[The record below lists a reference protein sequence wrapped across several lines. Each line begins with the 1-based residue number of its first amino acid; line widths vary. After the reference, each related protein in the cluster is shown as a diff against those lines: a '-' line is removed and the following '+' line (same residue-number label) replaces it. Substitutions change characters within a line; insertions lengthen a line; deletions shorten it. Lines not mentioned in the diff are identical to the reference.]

1 MIFTSTAH
9 VIDVINNL
17 PAANGQVKNQAFAR
31 QNQLTKPPG
40 SLGKLETVA
49 VWMAGWQ
56 GLEKPSITNGQCL
69 VFAGNHG
76 VVAQNISPYP
86 AEVTAQMVA
95 NFATSGA
102 AINQLCAEANLALT
116 VTDIELDRPTN
127 DLSQGPAMTEAE
139 VLEAMNIGASQIA
152 EDCDFIVVGEMGIG
166 NTTTAAA
173 LCMARFGGDAPRWV
187 GPGTGLDDDGVTHKA
202 KIIEQALETQ
212 GKPEA
217 NPVAL
222 MAGFGGRELAAIAG
236 AVLAARMRS
245 IPVML
250 DGFISTAAAAA
261 LTADGKLDALDHTV
275 ISHMS
280 GEPGHL
286 RLAVALRKKPL
297 IDLGMRLGE
306 ASGGAVAT
314 LIVRAALATHNGMAT
329 FAEAGVSEG

>member
-1 MIFTSTAH
+1 MTFTSTAH
-9 VIDVINNL
+9 VIEIINNL
-17 PAANGQVKNQAFAR
+17 PAANGKIKNQAFAR

-56 GLEKPSITNGQCL
+56 GVEKPEINKGQCL

-76 VVAQNISPYP
+76 VVAQNISSFP
-86 AEVTAQMVA
+86 AEVTSQMVA
-95 NFATSGA
+95 IFAAGGA
-102 AINQLCAEANLALT
+102 AINQLCAEANLTLT
-116 VTDIELDRPTN
+116 VTEIELERPTN
-127 DLSQGPAMTEAE
+127 DLSQGSAMTEAE
-139 VLEAMNIGASQIA
+139 VLEAMNIGASKID
-152 EDCDFIVVGEMGIG
+152 EDCDYIVVGEMGIG
-166 NTTTAAA
+166 NTTAAAA

-187 GPGTGLDDDGVTHKA
+187 GPGTGLDDDGVAHKA
-202 KIIEQALETQ
+202 NIIAQAIETQ
-212 GKPEA
+212 GKTEA

-222 MAGFGGRELAAIAG
+222 LAGFGGRELAAIAG

-261 LTADGKLDALDHTV
+261 LTADGKLDVLDHTV

-280 GEPGHL
+280 AEPGHL
-286 RLAVALRKKPL
+286 RLAVALRKQPL

>member
-1 MIFTSTAH
+1 MTFTSTAH
-9 VIDVINNL
+9 VIEIINNL
-17 PAANGQVKNQAFAR
+17 PAANGKIKNQAFAR

-56 GLEKPSITNGQCL
+56 GVEKPEINKGQCL

-76 VVAQNISPYP
+76 VVAQNISSFP
-86 AEVTAQMVA
+86 AEVTGQMVA
-95 NFATSGA
+95 NFAAGGA
-102 AINQLCAEANLALT
+102 AINQLCAEAKLTLT
-116 VTDIELDRPTN
+116 VTEIELERPTN
-127 DLSQGPAMTEAE
+127 DLSQEPAMTEAE
-139 VLEAMNIGASQIA
+139 VLEAMNIGASKI
-152 EDCDFIVVGEMGIG
+152 EDDCDYIVVGEMGIG
-166 NTTTAAA
+166 NTTAAAA

-187 GPGTGLDDDGVTHKA
+187 GPGTGLDDDGVAHKA
-202 KIIEQALETQ
+202 DIIAQAIETQ
-212 GKPEA
+212 GKTEA

-222 MAGFGGRELAAIAG
+222 LAGFGGRELAAIAG

-261 LTADGKLDALDHTV
+261 LTADGKLDVLDHTV

-280 GEPGHL
+280 AEPGHL
-286 RLAVALRKKPL
+286 RLAVALRKQPL

>member
-1 MIFTSTAH
+1 MTFTSTAH
-9 VIDVINNL
+9 VIEIINNL
-17 PAANGQVKNQAFAR
+17 PAANGKIKNQAFAR
-31 QNQLTKPPG
+31 QNKLTKPPG

-56 GLEKPSITNGQCL
+56 GVEKPEINKGQCL

-76 VVAQNISPYP
+76 VVAQNISSFPV
-86 AEVTAQMVA
+86 EVTSQMVA
-95 NFATSGA
+95 NFAAGGA
-102 AINQLCAEANLALT
+102 AINQLCAEANLTLT
-116 VTDIELDRPTN
+116 VTEIELERPTN
-127 DLSQGPAMTEAE
+127 DLSQGSAMSEAE
-139 VLEAMNIGASQIA
+139 VLEAMNIGASKIGM
-152 EDCDFIVVGEMGIG
+152 DCDYIVVGEMGIG
-166 NTTTAAA
+166 NTTAAAA

-187 GPGTGLDDDGVTHKA
+187 GPGTGLDDDGVAHKA
-202 KIIEQALETQ
+202 KIIAQAIETQ
-212 GKPEA
+212 GKTEA

-222 MAGFGGRELAAIAG
+222 LAGFGGRELAAIAG

-261 LTADGKLDALDHTV
+261 LTADGKLDVLDHTV

-280 GEPGHL
+280 AEPGHL
-286 RLAVALRKKPL
+286 RLAVALRKQPL